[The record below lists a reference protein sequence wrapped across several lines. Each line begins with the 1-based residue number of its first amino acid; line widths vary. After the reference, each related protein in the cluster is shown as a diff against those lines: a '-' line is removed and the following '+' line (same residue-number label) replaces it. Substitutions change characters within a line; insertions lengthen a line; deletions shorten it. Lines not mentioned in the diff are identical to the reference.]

1 MRRYRA
7 PLGPGLESTGDPLV
21 MTAMQAIEADAG
33 DAARMVAYFS
43 MEIGL
48 EDSIPTYAGGLG
60 VLAGDT
66 VRSAADMGVA
76 LVAVSLVHRNG
87 HFRQRLDAAGNQ
99 TEEAVSWPVA
109 ERLVEMP
116 ARVSVEIEHRSVVLR
131 AWRYDVQGVGGHV
144 VPVYLLDADV
154 PGNDPS
160 DRTLTDELYGGD
172 ERVRLCQEVILGI
185 GGVRMLRALGYQR
198 LHRFHMNEG
207 HASLLTVEL
216 VYEAAHASNRDEI
229 TRDLVQSIKP
239 MCVFTTH
246 TPVAAG
252 HDRFPLSLVGRI
264 ITGYNHHFDAIA
276 QETCIEGC
284 LNMTY
289 LALDNSR
296 YINGVAKKHGE
307 LARHMFGERKIDS
320 ITNGVHAATWASPPI
335 GALLDHHIPG
345 WHEDNASLRYALGIP
360 GKELWEAHG
369 KAKRALIEHANRVVG
384 AELDAEVFTIGF
396 ARRATA
402 WKRADLL
409 FFDPARLRAVAGRA
423 GGFQLVFAGKAHP
436 QDESGKA
443 LIRRVFAMKDALAPA
458 VKLVYLEDYG
468 MRLARL
474 MTAGADLW
482 LNTPQVPLEA
492 SGTSGMKAALNGVP
506 SLSILDGWWVEGCI
520 EGVTGWAIGSN
531 VAMETDDDRAADAQ
545 SLYDKL
551 EGVVLPLFYGRR
563 EGYIDVMR
571 HAIALNGSFFNTER
585 MLDQYV
591 RKAYFE

>member
-1 MRRYRA
+1 
-7 PLGPGLESTGDPLV
+7 
-21 MTAMQAIEADAG
+21 
-33 DAARMVAYFS
+33 MVAYFS

-76 LVAVSLVHRNG
+76 LVAVSLVHRKG

-99 TEEAVSWPVA
+99 TEESVPWPVA

-131 AWRYDVQGVGGHV
+131 AWRYGVRGVAGHV

-154 PGNDPS
+154 PGNDPA
-160 DRTLTDELYGGD
+160 DRTLTDSLYGGD

-207 HASLLTVEL
+207 HAGLLTVEL
-216 VYEAAHASNRDEI
+216 VYEVARASNRDEI

-252 HDRFPLSLVGRI
+252 HDRFPLSLVARV

-276 QETCIEGC
+276 QEICIDGC

-320 ITNGVHAATWASPPI
+320 ITNGIHATTWASPPI
-335 GALLDHHIPG
+335 DALLDRHIPG

-360 GKELWEAHG
+360 GQELWEAHG
-369 KAKRALIEHANRVVG
+369 EAKRALIGHANQAAG
-384 AELDAEVFTIGF
+384 AELDPEVFTIGF

-409 FFDPARLRAVAGRA
+409 FFDPARLQAIAGTV
-423 GGFQLVFAGKAHP
+423 GKFQLVFAGKAHP

-443 LIRRVFAMKDALAPA
+443 LIRRVFAMKEALAPA
-458 VKLVYLEDYG
+458 IKLVYLEDYD

-531 VAMETDDDRAADAQ
+531 MAMETDDDRAADAH

-551 EGVVLPLFYGRR
+551 EGVVMPLFYGRR